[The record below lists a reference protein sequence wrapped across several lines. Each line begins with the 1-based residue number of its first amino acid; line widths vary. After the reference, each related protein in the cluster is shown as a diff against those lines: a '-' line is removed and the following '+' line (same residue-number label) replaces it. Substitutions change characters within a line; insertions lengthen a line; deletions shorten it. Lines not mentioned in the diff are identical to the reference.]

1 MPIIDLDEVISVG
14 IASSE
19 TSQVFNRWIYKCFPG
34 SSVVKNLP
42 ANAGDVGL
50 IPESREGN
58 GTPLQESCL
67 ENPME
72 RGAWRATVHG
82 VARVEHD

>member
-1 MPIIDLDEVISVG
+1 MVLQGESFVCLSRFLVFPSGSVLK
-14 IASSE
+14 
-19 TSQVFNRWIYKCFPG
+19 NR
-34 SSVVKNLP
+34 P

-82 VARVEHD
+82 VTKSKW